1 MQNINNRTYR
11 GETNLPACFGGFRAG
26 TLASAMTTIYN
37 KKIYTEESTSDAN
50 KY

>member
-1 MQNINNRTYR
+1 MQNINIRTFR
-11 GETNLPACFGGFRAG
+11 SETNLPACFRGFRAG

-37 KKIYTEESTSDAN
+37 LKIYTEYTSDAN